1 MRNDSFIG
9 EDAQDPR
16 LVGER
21 LRLVTEEFWPRLR
34 RVAGRIPFS
43 HDLVA
48 AYYCVMDPATPA
60 RVRAILLGA
69 LAYFI
74 LPFDTVPD
82 FLVGVGLMD
91 DGAVLMAALSAV
103 AAHIK
108 PVHRRAAAEALQ
120 DPGSPVA
127 G

>member
-1 MRNDSFIG
+1 M
-9 EDAQDPR
+9 R
-16 LVGER
+16 LVA
-21 LRLVTEEFWPRLR
+21 EEFWPRLR
-34 RVAGRIPFS
+34 KVAARIPFTQ
-43 HDLVA
+43 DLVA
-48 AYYCVMDPATPA
+48 AYYCVMDPETPM

-74 LPFDTVPD
+74 MPFDAVPD
-82 FLVGVGLMD
+82 FLAVVGFAD

-108 PVHRRAAAEALQ
+108 PVHRRAAAEALS
-120 DPGSPVA
+120 DPDMPVA

>member
-1 MRNDSFIG
+1 MQKDSYTG
-9 EDAQDPR
+9 EATQDPR
-16 LVGER
+16 LIADRMRMVA
-21 LRLVTEEFWPRLR
+21 EEFWPRLR
-34 RVAGRIPFS
+34 RVAARIPFS

-48 AYYCVMDPATPA
+48 AYYCVMDPETPL

-69 LAYFI
+69 LAYFL

-82 FLVGVGLMD
+82 FLALVGFVD
-91 DGAVLMAALSAV
+91 DGAVLMAALTSV

-108 PVHRRAAAEALQ
+108 PVHRQAAAEALA
-120 DPGSPVA
+120 DPGTPVT